1 MSWKQIGLGL
11 VLIDFAAFTGWVIW
25 QHGYT
30 SFFAEAA
37 ASAVSAQVLL
47 DLGIALSMVSV
58 WMIRD
63 AQERGVSVVPYL
75 LLTLTLG
82 SIGPLLYLVR
92 RMGATM
98 PSRARTSGQAVRT

>member
-11 VLIDFAAFTGWVIW
+11 VLADFAAFTGWVVW

-30 SFFAEAA
+30 SFFTEAA

-58 WMIRD
+58 WMIGD
-63 AQERGVSVVPYL
+63 ARERGLSAVPYL

-92 RMGATM
+92 RVGEGR
-98 PSRARTSGQAVRT
+98 PSRAQMSRQAVRT